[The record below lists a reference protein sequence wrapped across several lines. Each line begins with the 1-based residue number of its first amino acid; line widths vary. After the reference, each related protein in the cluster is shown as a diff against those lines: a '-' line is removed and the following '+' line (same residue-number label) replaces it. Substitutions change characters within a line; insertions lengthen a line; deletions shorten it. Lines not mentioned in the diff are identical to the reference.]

1 MAGQVC
7 LLALFTQSCSLNHLL
22 GSFLEFLPI
31 LSFLKQKYT
40 PQDLPYHII
49 APSLPG
55 YAYSSSPPLDR
66 DFGMADI
73 AAIMNQLMV
82 DLGFGSG
89 YIVQG
94 GDIGSRVA
102 KILGSEYEACKGKGS

>member
-1 MAGQVC
+1 
-7 LLALFTQSCSLNHLL
+7 
-22 GSFLEFLPI
+22 
-31 LSFLKQKYT
+31 
-40 PQDLPYHII
+40 
-49 APSLPG
+49 
-55 YAYSSSPPLDR
+55 
-66 DFGMADI
+66 MADI